1 MLRPGQSGRYHS
13 LNSSSIRQA
22 AAEFTG
28 TAILVASI
36 VGSGIMG
43 ERLAA
48 GNAAIALL
56 ANSLATAGV
65 LLALILTFSRV
76 SGAHFNPLVTLTAA
90 SQNELS
96 PSRALANAT
105 AQILGGLAGVVVANL
120 MFDLPAFFASQH
132 IRTGFAQL
140 LAEGVATFG
149 LITVVRLSQSPMAI
163 AGYIAGAYWF
173 TSSTS
178 FANPAVT
185 LARTLTDS
193 FSGIRPADAPA
204 FLAAQVAG
212 CTVAALFCKWLTSEG
227 KKNHAE

>member
-1 MLRPGQSGRYHS
+1 MLRSGKPGGYHS
-13 LNSSSIRQA
+13 LNSSSPRQV

-56 ANSLATAGV
+56 ANSLATGGV

-90 SQNELS
+90 LQHELQAR
-96 PSRALANAT
+96 RAFAHVI
-105 AQILGGLAGVVVANL
+105 AQILGGLAGVAVANL
-120 MFDLPAFFASQH
+120 MFDLPAFLASQH

-149 LITVVRLSQSPMAI
+149 LIAVVRLSHSAFAI
-163 AGYIAGAYWF
+163 AAYIVGAYWF

-212 CTVAALFCKWLTSEG
+212 CAAAAFFCQWLTSG
-227 KKNHAE
+227 ASNHAE